1 MCLSS
6 RYIFELLLGLL
17 KFTCGYL
24 LVSQRPPSSGDALV
38 NDQSEPDNWLL
49 LSRLLTEQ
57 KLNCMRSKMV
67 FVLQFR
73 GGRLN
78 SSHVTVP
85 VQQSFSSLELS
96 LVISEQVS
104 HLEILISTDPVLYLL
119 ELLKCYRWLW
129 HKPGEVPG
137 VSWKQFFR
145 FAACEGNNLSYHV
158 WK

>member
-1 MCLSS
+1 
-6 RYIFELLLGLL
+6 
-17 KFTCGYL
+17 
-24 LVSQRPPSSGDALV
+24 
-38 NDQSEPDNWLL
+38 
-49 LSRLLTEQ
+49 
-57 KLNCMRSKMV
+57 MV

-119 ELLKCYRWLW
+119 ELLKCYR
-129 HKPGEVPG
+129 
-137 VSWKQFFR
+137 
-145 FAACEGNNLSYHV
+145 
-158 WK
+158 